1 MLNSPKKLRNNYKK
15 SPTESGSVIN
25 IYCLLVRLRHNG
37 FDSFTA
43 ERHDDSC
50 LCEHVIGRVSAVV
63 QCRFRI
69 VIIFG
74 NEDFGNTG
82 EADVEGTAF
91 AWKPDYI
98 ELGTGRNFSPG
109 VMQSVDFGMD
119 HERVFVRLEF
129 VVAYEFPGICI
140 EQIVSEELFFTCVG
154 DSFVVKSGGC
164 TVVSGADNASVSADK
179 NGAHLR
185 VLVFGK
191 ACLGTHHLRIDFVAK
206 LCSRTIHAKKYRQN
220 FNGELFLNLVSMEK
234 SNHFGKVYL
243 IGAGPGDPGLLTV
256 RGKSILEKAD
266 VVVYDRLVSPGVLS
280 LCNPDA
286 KMVDVGKMPT
296 HHKVKQSEINK
307 LLVKFAV
314 EMPGATIARLKGGDP
329 FVFGRGG
336 EEALELVSAGVE
348 FEIVPGVTSA
358 IAVPAYAGIPVSHRG
373 IATSFHII
381 TGHEK
386 LDERTLA
393 GSLQTR
399 DERNVIPA
407 TEPESLSSKPLGLDF
422 EALARCPGTLIFLMG
437 IANMDFIAHRL
448 MECGKDPKTPL
459 AFIEKGTTPKQ
470 RTVMATLE
478 TAGETIVRENVT
490 APAIT
495 IMGGVVELGKTLAWK
510 KNLPLSG
517 KRLVVTRAAKQAS
530 GITARLTALGAEVIE
545 TPMIETRTL
554 DCPLVMRHPEPVA
567 ALASHVIASPE
578 GAWQSRSADF
588 NSLANFDI
596 LAFTST
602 NGVESFFKQL
612 FDAGYDV
619 RVLAGK
625 KIASVGK
632 ITEKKLLEYG
642 IRCDYVPED
651 HTGEG
656 LGMLL
661 RSILDERT
669 LVNSLQTRD
678 ERDVMAQA
686 HDSIGSAMPVCEQ
699 PVTALASHV
708 MASEQSERGNPLD
721 ESRIL
726 LLQGNLAD
734 DTLLKLLPKATR
746 WVVYETLPVA
756 ELPEWKR
763 EAVASA
769 DAVVFA
775 STSAVENFVNLMSN
789 VKACHSERSEESS
802 ASMGP
807 SLVELA
813 QDDFIKKSPHTSFC
827 IGRMTESAARKHGFN
842 TVTSDETTMDSLVKK
857 IVEYYTTSP
866 NH

>member
-1 MLNSPKKLRNNYKK
+1 M
-15 SPTESGSVIN
+15 
-25 IYCLLVRLRHNG
+25 
-37 FDSFTA
+37 
-43 ERHDDSC
+43 ER
-50 LCEHVIGRVSAVV
+50 
-63 QCRFRI
+63 
-69 VIIFG
+69 
-74 NEDFGNTG
+74 
-82 EADVEGTAF
+82 
-91 AWKPDYI
+91 
-98 ELGTGRNFSPG
+98 
-109 VMQSVDFGMD
+109 VDFGVD
-119 HERVFVRLEF
+119 HERVLVRFEF
-129 VVAYEFPGICI
+129 VVAYEFTGIGV
-140 EQIVSEELFFTCVG
+140 EQIVCEELLFACVG
-154 DSFVVKSGGC
+154 NGVVVKSGGC
-164 TVVSGADNASVSADK
+164 TIVSCADNASVSADK

-191 ACLGTHHLRIDFVAK
+191 ACLGTHHLRIDFVAE
-206 LCSRTIHAKKYRQN
+206 LRSRTIHAKKYRQK
-220 FNGELFLNLVSMEK
+220 FNCQLFLNLFSMEN

-280 LCNPDA
+280 LCNPKA

-336 EEALELVSAGVE
+336 EEALELVAAGVE
-348 FEIVPGVTSA
+348 FEVVPGVTSA

-386 LDERTLA
+386 EKSEMD
-393 GSLQTR
+393 LQGDSHSGAEGDR
-399 DERNVIPA
+399 IHGN
-407 TEPESLSSKPLGLDF
+407 LSLDF
-422 EALARCPGTLIFLMG
+422 ETLAKCQGTLIFLMG
-437 IANMDFIAHRL
+437 IANMDFIARRL

-459 AFIEKGTTPKQ
+459 AFIEKGTTSNQ

-517 KRLVVTRAAKQAS
+517 KRLVVTRAAKQSS

-545 TPMIETRTL
+545 TPMIETRPL
-554 DCPLVMRHPEPVA
+554 DIQNWAE
-567 ALASHVIASPE
+567 
-578 GAWQSRSADF
+578 
-588 NSLANFDI
+588 LANYNL
-596 LAFTST
+596 LAFTSV
-602 NGVESFFKQL
+602 NGVESFFTQL
-612 FDAGYDV
+612 LASGRDI
-619 RVLAGK
+619 RELAGK

-656 LGMLL
+656 LGKLL
-661 RSILDERT
+661 RD
-669 LVNSLQTRD
+669 
-678 ERDVMAQA
+678 
-686 HDSIGSAMPVCEQ
+686 IG
-699 PVTALASHV
+699 
-708 MASEQSERGNPLD
+708 D
-721 ESRIL
+721 DSRIL

-746 WVVYETLPVA
+746 WIVYETLPVS

-775 STSAVENFVNLMSN
+775 STSAVENFVKMISN
-789 VKACHSERSEESS
+789 EKTRHSERSEEFSDS
-802 ASMGP
+802 LDP
-807 SLVELA
+807 SCVNLTHDNVV
-813 QDDFIKKSPHTSFC
+813 KKSPYISFC
-827 IGRMTESAARKHGFN
+827 IGRMTGSAARKYGFD

-857 IVEYYTTSP
+857 IAEYYAGEGA
-866 NH
+866 

>member
-1 MLNSPKKLRNNYKK
+1 
-15 SPTESGSVIN
+15 
-25 IYCLLVRLRHNG
+25 
-37 FDSFTA
+37 
-43 ERHDDSC
+43 
-50 LCEHVIGRVSAVV
+50 
-63 QCRFRI
+63 
-69 VIIFG
+69 
-74 NEDFGNTG
+74 
-82 EADVEGTAF
+82 
-91 AWKPDYI
+91 
-98 ELGTGRNFSPG
+98 
-109 VMQSVDFGMD
+109 MD
-119 HERVFVRLEF
+119 
-129 VVAYEFPGICI
+129 
-140 EQIVSEELFFTCVG
+140 
-154 DSFVVKSGGC
+154 
-164 TVVSGADNASVSADK
+164 
-179 NGAHLR
+179 
-185 VLVFGK
+185 
-191 ACLGTHHLRIDFVAK
+191 
-206 LCSRTIHAKKYRQN
+206 
-220 FNGELFLNLVSMEK
+220 K

-307 LLVKFAV
+307 LLVKFAH
-314 EMPGATIARLKGGDP
+314 EMPGATVARLKGGDP

-386 LDERTLA
+386 EVDSKKSEV
-393 GSLQTR
+393 GS
-399 DERNVIPA
+399 DSVI
-407 TEPESLSSKPLGLDF
+407 LSEVRSTKSKDPSQNLSLDF
-422 EALARCPGTLIFLMG
+422 ENLAKCPGTLIFLMG
-437 IANMDFIAHRL
+437 IANMDFIARRL
-448 MECGKDPKTPL
+448 MECGKEPKTPL
-459 AFIEKGTTPKQ
+459 AFVEKGTTPNQ

-517 KRLVVTRAAKQAS
+517 KRLVVTRAAKQSS

-545 TPMIETRTL
+545 TPMIETR
-554 DCPLVMRHPEPVA
+554 DVA
-567 ALASHVIASPE
+567 LSN
-578 GAWQSRSADF
+578 WDD
-588 NSLANFDI
+588 LANFDI

-612 FDAGYDV
+612 FAAGYDV

-656 LGMLL
+656 LGKLL
-661 RSILDERT
+661 RSILDERCST
-669 LVNSLQTRD
+669 NSQT
-678 ERDVMAQA
+678 
-686 HDSIGSAMPVCEQ
+686 
-699 PVTALASHV
+699 LAS
-708 MASEQSERGNPLD
+708 SLSLSKGTEFTNLD

-734 DTLLKLLPKATR
+734 DTLLKFLPKATR

-775 STSAVENFVNLMSN
+775 STSAVENFVQISRLS
-789 VKACHSERSEESS
+789 
-802 ASMGP
+802 
-807 SLVELA
+807 SLVSRL
-813 QDDFIKKSPHTSFC
+813 SFC
-827 IGRMTESAARKHGFN
+827 IGRMTESAARRHGFE
-842 TVTSDETTMDSLVKK
+842 TVTSDETSMDSLVKK
-857 IVEYYTTSP
+857 IAEYYAGEGA
-866 NH
+866 

>member
-1 MLNSPKKLRNNYKK
+1 
-15 SPTESGSVIN
+15 
-25 IYCLLVRLRHNG
+25 
-37 FDSFTA
+37 
-43 ERHDDSC
+43 
-50 LCEHVIGRVSAVV
+50 
-63 QCRFRI
+63 
-69 VIIFG
+69 
-74 NEDFGNTG
+74 
-82 EADVEGTAF
+82 
-91 AWKPDYI
+91 
-98 ELGTGRNFSPG
+98 
-109 VMQSVDFGMD
+109 MD
-119 HERVFVRLEF
+119 
-129 VVAYEFPGICI
+129 
-140 EQIVSEELFFTCVG
+140 
-154 DSFVVKSGGC
+154 
-164 TVVSGADNASVSADK
+164 
-179 NGAHLR
+179 
-185 VLVFGK
+185 
-191 ACLGTHHLRIDFVAK
+191 
-206 LCSRTIHAKKYRQN
+206 
-220 FNGELFLNLVSMEK
+220 K

-307 LLVKFAV
+307 LLVKFAH
-314 EMPGATIARLKGGDP
+314 EMPGATVARLKGGDP

-386 LDERTLA
+386 EVDSRKSEV
-393 GSLQTR
+393 GS
-399 DERNVIPA
+399 DSVI
-407 TEPESLSSKPLGLDF
+407 LSEVRSTKSKDPSQNLSLDF
-422 EALARCPGTLIFLMG
+422 ENLAKCPGTLIFLMG
-437 IANMDFIAHRL
+437 IANMDFIARRL
-448 MECGKDPKTPL
+448 MECGKEPKTPL
-459 AFIEKGTTPKQ
+459 AFVEKGTTPNQ

-517 KRLVVTRAAKQAS
+517 KRLVVTRAAKQSS

-545 TPMIETRTL
+545 TPMIETR
-554 DCPLVMRHPEPVA
+554 DVA
-567 ALASHVIASPE
+567 LSN
-578 GAWQSRSADF
+578 WDD
-588 NSLANFDI
+588 LANFDI

-612 FDAGYDV
+612 FAAGYDV

-656 LGMLL
+656 LGKLL
-661 RSILDERT
+661 RSILDERCST
-669 LVNSLQTRD
+669 NSQT
-678 ERDVMAQA
+678 
-686 HDSIGSAMPVCEQ
+686 
-699 PVTALASHV
+699 LAS
-708 MASEQSERGNPLD
+708 SLSLSKGIEFTNLD

-734 DTLLKLLPKATR
+734 DTLLKFLPKATR

-802 ASMGP
+802 VSMGP

-827 IGRMTESAARKHGFN
+827 IGRMTEATARRHGFE

-857 IVEYYTTSP
+857 IAEYYAGEGA
-866 NH
+866 